1 MDKKE
6 FEVLEIGNMPVILA
20 GVATTV
26 LAIIGLA
33 NILPK
38 ALVSISAIA
47 IGAALILVGIAV
59 AVEKRHI
66 LAETIEGKIGSKM
79 MTAGI
84 GMEMIAGI
92 ASIVLGILSLL
103 KMDPAILLGVDAIIV
118 GLALLDMCSSDSR
131 MNSYRAASSTAS
143 KKAYLRES
151 VSAIIDIQFL
161 VGLGMITLG
170 ILALIG
176 ITPVVLILVAFLAG
190 GVVLGL
196 KGTTLAA
203 RLSQEHKETVQ

>member
-1 MDKKE
+1 
-6 FEVLEIGNMPVILA
+6 
-20 GVATTV
+20 
-26 LAIIGLA
+26 
-33 NILPK
+33 
-38 ALVSISAIA
+38 
-47 IGAALILVGIAV
+47 
-59 AVEKRHI
+59 
-66 LAETIEGKIGSKM
+66 
-79 MTAGI
+79 
-84 GMEMIAGI
+84 MIAGI

-176 ITPVVLILVAFLAG
+176 ITPVVLILVAFLSRRCSFG
-190 GVVLGL
+190 I
-196 KGTTLAA
+196 K
-203 RLSQEHKETVQ
+203 RNYFSSQIITRA